1 MNKKTKTIITVS
13 TALAGSVLMANAQE
27 AKANEIPAEQTTPDS
42 ELVIKTKEG
51 KTTSKDVEAA
61 KQEADKAKEKQAEAS
76 KNVEAKT
83 EKVKTAE
90 TKVSKLEDIKE
101 KAGSITDETIKGLET
116 EIDKT
121 KVEKADKEKELAD
134 KKSDVESKTTKA
146 DAAKKDLADTKA
158 TITEKTTKSDTVKE
172 QIKDLQ
178 KIDETL
184 AEKKGDKEMFQRQV
198 DDLTKVRDEKANKLK
213 EAQEKDKAII
223 DEINKTTEQMNTQK
237 EVLDKAKTDSE
248 DAKAKEAEAKAKLN
262 SSDKIYKYGKKDIAL
277 DPRFVEAYKKYK
289 KKEITLEQLIE
300 VEKTVL
306 ETTNFINEKDQ
317 EGDEKVDVNNL
328 SEKDKEEFSQYFV
341 YLLNQVRAQ
350 FGLEPRK
357 VNKNTQ
363 KFADDVAKYSRTS
376 NYTMGGHDKES
387 IKKAAR
393 DNGLAEGQFY
403 ENLITNSS
411 TTDTHNSFMTKRQ
424 LFNELY
430 NNVLSFFYEGHINN
444 HYAHANSLLKDDE
457 PTTAVSFSYK
467 TFDEE
472 GETYKNYYM
481 KYHIIS
487 VDPATVKDKATAEA
501 RFGKDS
507 KDNLDLLKVP
517 TQAELQQAYE
527 TAKADAEAKANK
539 VAEEQAKYDALVKKL
554 NDYKALAPESDKAQ
568 RELNSVTVQLAQ
580 AQRELDETI
589 QAIKTIEE
597 QKAVADEK
605 VKDLQAELDTL
616 TKELADL
623 TTSIPA
629 KQTAVDSAEAEAQT
643 AKTEVATLENELK
656 AIQDKLANLTEEH
669 ASAVEL
675 KAKYD
680 EIVKSLEIA
689 KEELALAK
697 DELDLAN
704 DELTDATTKA
714 KEAFDN
720 FIKVQNRYELE
731 KLTYGTTKDAP
742 ILDKPEF
749 KFEVPSDAPI
759 LEKPEFDISKLEQ
772 PSKPTVPS
780 TPQKREEVPSLDKEI
795 KRIEKEGTILP
806 KTGETPTT
814 TTGFAVLMLAGAIAS
829 ARRLRG
835 KDAE

>member
-1 MNKKTKTIITVS
+1 MGKKLKQTITIG
-13 TALAGSVLMANAQE
+13 TALASSVLMANAQE
-27 AKANEIPAEQTTPDS
+27 VKANEIPAEQTTPDS
-42 ELVIKTKEG
+42 GLVIKTKEG
-51 KTTSKDVEAA
+51 KTTAKDVEVA
-61 KQEADKAKEKQAEAS
+61 KQEADIAKAKQTEAS
-76 KNVEAKT
+76 KTVEAKT
-83 EKVKTAE
+83 EKAKTADE
-90 TKVSKLEDIKE
+90 KVSKLEDIKA

-134 KKSDVESKTTKA
+134 KKSDVETKTTKA
-146 DAAKKDLADTKA
+146 EAAKKNLADTNA
-158 TITEKTTKSDTVKE
+158 SITEKTTKSNTIKE

-178 KIDETL
+178 KVDETL
-184 AEKKGDKEMFQRQV
+184 AEKKDDKEMFQRQV

-213 EAQEKDKAII
+213 EAQEKDKTIT
-223 DEINKTTEQMNTQK
+223 DEIDKTAEQMNTQK

-248 DAKAKEAEAKAKLN
+248 DAKAKETEAKVKLT
-262 SSDKIYKYGKKDIAL
+262 SGDKIYKYGKKDIAL

-306 ETTNFINEKDQ
+306 ETTDFIYEKNQ
-317 EGDEKVDVNNL
+317 EGDETVDVNNL

-376 NYTMGGHDKES
+376 TFTMGGHDKES

-393 DNGLAEGQFY
+393 DNGLEEGQFY
-403 ENLITNSS
+403 ENLITNGS
-411 TTDTHNSFMTKRQ
+411 TTDIHNSVMTKRQ

-472 GETYKNYYM
+472 GENYKNYYM
-481 KYHIIS
+481 KYHVIS
-487 VDPATVKDKATAEA
+487 VDPDTVKDKATAEA

-539 VAEEQAKYDALVKKL
+539 VVEEQAKYDALVKKL
-554 NDYKALAPESDKAQ
+554 NDYKALAPESEKAQ
-568 RELNSVTVQLAQ
+568 QELDAANNELKQ
-580 AQRELDETI
+580 AQRELDGTI
-589 QAIKTIEE
+589 VAIKALED
-597 QKAVADEK
+597 QKATADEK
-605 VKDLQAELDTL
+605 VKKLQAELDTL
-616 TKELADL
+616 TQELADL

-629 KQTAVDSAEAEAQT
+629 KQTAVDSAEAEVQT
-643 AKTEVATLENELK
+643 AKTEVATVEEELK

-680 EIVKSLEIA
+680 TIVKSLEIA

-697 DELDLAN
+697 DELDLAK
-704 DELTDATTKA
+704 EKLVEAKAEATVKY
-714 KEAFDN
+714 DN
-720 FIKVQNRYELE
+720 YVGVLKQYELE
-731 KLTYGTTKDAP
+731 TLVYAVDKDAP
-742 ILDKPEF
+742 
-749 KFEVPSDAPI
+749 V
-759 LEKPEFDISKLEQ
+759 LEKPEFDIKSLNN
-772 PSKPTVPS
+772 PTNPTSPINS
-780 TPQKREEVPSLDKEI
+780 TNPVNPINSANSTNPTESVSSINSP
-795 KRIEKEGTILP
+795 IEGEKGTLHTKEGAILP
-806 KTGETPTT
+806 NTGINAKSSV
-814 TTGFAVLMLAGAIAS
+814 FAGIIMLVAS
-829 ARRLRG
+829 LIMSRR
-835 KDAE
+835 KIK